1 MRRLTRM
8 FVAGASSLLLLG
20 MGVTT
25 ASANDQSLLPPGAH
39 LVAHQLNNPRQLS
52 LLEQDHLL
60 LVAEAGKGGP
70 VCQTDPELGE
80 TCVGAT
86 GSVRA
91 IPLTG
96 HGKKYRLISG
106 LLSGAGPDGSFAV
119 GSDGVS
125 ARHLDSVWVQETFF
139 GPDPL
144 PHLPNFQNGALLR
157 QTPGQR
163 LNRFADI
170 SAFEQANDPDHQGVD
185 SNPYSVL
192 ALYKRTLVSDAA
204 GNDVLSIDPKGNVSL
219 FHVFPNI
226 TTGDCAGRPN
236 DAGTTGCD
244 FVPTSLAQGPNGNI
258 YVGALAGEAP
268 GAAEVVELDGTTGAL
283 VKTYTGLTTVTGVAV
298 GSDGSIY
305 ASELMGGDPSAPA
318 PGQVTKIASDGTRTS
333 LPVPFPAGLAIDS
346 HNRLYVSAFSTAPAT
361 GLGVPGVDSSGQV
374 WRLKF

>member
-1 MRRLTRM
+1 MKHLTRM
-8 FVAGASSLLLLG
+8 LLAGASGLLMLG
-20 MGVTT
+20 AGVTT
-25 ASANDQSLLPPGAH
+25 ASANDHSILPPGAH

-52 LLEQDHLL
+52 LLEQDHTL
-60 LVAEAGKGGP
+60 LVGEAGRGGKL
-70 VCQTDPELGE
+70 CQNDPELGE

-86 GSVRA
+86 GSIRA

-96 HGKKYRLISG
+96 HGKKYRLVSG
-106 LLSGAGPDGSFAV
+106 LLSGAGPDGSFAI

-125 ARHLDSVWVQETFF
+125 ARHLDDVWIQETFL

-170 SAFEQANDPDHQGVD
+170 SGFEAANDPDHQGFD
-185 SNPYSVL
+185 SDPYAVL
-192 ALYKRTLVSDAA
+192 ALYKRTLVADAA
-204 GNDVLSIDPKGNVSL
+204 GNDILSVDPKGNISL

-226 TTGDCAGRPN
+226 TTGACAGQPN

-258 YVGALAGEAP
+258 FVGSLAGETP
-268 GAAEVVELDGTTGAL
+268 GAAVVVELDGATGAL

-298 GSDGSIY
+298 GSDGTIY
-305 ASELMGGDPSAPA
+305 ASELFGGDPSAPI
-318 PGQVTKIASDGTRTS
+318 PGQLVKIAPDGTRTT
-333 LPVPFPAGLAIDS
+333 LKVPFPAGLELDS

-361 GLGVPGVDSSGQV
+361 GLGAPGVDSSGQV

>member
-1 MRRLTRM
+1 
-8 FVAGASSLLLLG
+8 
-20 MGVTT
+20 
-25 ASANDQSLLPPGAH
+25 
-39 LVAHQLNNPRQLS
+39 
-52 LLEQDHLL
+52 
-60 LVAEAGKGGP
+60 
-70 VCQTDPELGE
+70 
-80 TCVGAT
+80 
-86 GSVRA
+86 
-91 IPLTG
+91 
-96 HGKKYRLISG
+96 LISG

-125 ARHLDSVWVQETFF
+125 ARHLNSVWVQETFF

-204 GNDVLSIDPKGNVSL
+204 GNDILSIDPNGNVSL

-226 TTGDCAGRPN
+226 TTGACAGQPN

-244 FVPTSLAQGPNGNI
+244 FVPTSLALGPNGNI
-258 YVGALAGEAP
+258 YVGALAGETP
-268 GAAEVVELDGTTGAL
+268 GAAEVVELDATTGAV
-283 VKTYTGLTTVTGVAV
+283 VKTYTGLTTVTGVTV
-298 GSDGSIY
+298 GNDGSIY
-305 ASELMGGDPSAPA
+305 ASELLGGDPHAPA
-318 PGQVTKIASDGTRTS
+318 PGQVTKIAPDGTRTS
-333 LPVPFPAGLAIDS
+333 IPVPFPAGLAIDS